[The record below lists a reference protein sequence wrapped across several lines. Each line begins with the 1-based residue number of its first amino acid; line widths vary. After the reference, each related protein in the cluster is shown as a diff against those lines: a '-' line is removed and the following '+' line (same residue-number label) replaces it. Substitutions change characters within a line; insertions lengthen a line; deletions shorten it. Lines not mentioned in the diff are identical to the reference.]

1 MNWLDLFVLITA
13 LSLAVAGL
21 LKGAVKLVLP
31 MVGLAVGVV
40 AAMRFYQPLADKVLS
55 SDSTMARFAAFA
67 IILVAVLVVTAI
79 VANLVTKALS
89 MIMLG
94 WLNRLAGVAAG
105 LALGVVISLVLILLA
120 SHYIDLKPELQ
131 ESKLASRLLDYLPF
145 VLKLVPEDFR
155 KVADF
160 LTR

>member
-31 MVGLAVGVV
+31 MLGLAVGVV
-40 AAMRFYQPLADKVLS
+40 AAMRFYQQLADKVLS

-67 IILVAVLVVTAI
+67 IILVVILVVTAI
-79 VANLVTKALS
+79 VANMLTKAFS

-94 WLNRLAGVAAG
+94 WLNRLAGVAVG

-145 VLKLVPEDFR
+145 VLRLVPEDFR